1 MALVVVIVTVT
12 PMSNSS
18 QTLILA
24 NQQGQSLC
32 YIFSLGLLIIL
43 YKL

>member
-1 MALVVVIVTVT
+1 MAFVVTIVTVT

-24 NQQGQSLC
+24 NQSGQSLG
-32 YIFSLGLLIIL
+32 IFSLGLIIIL